1 MAQIFIFFLLGLLVF
16 PHKLPGILLPAL
28 GIMIFMTLAARPIA
42 VFLILKPFKCSNRQ
56 CLLVSWAGL
65 RGAASIVFSIMAVA
79 SGAGL
84 SRDLF
89 HIVFMISLFSVSIQG
104 TLLPLAAKKLS
115 MVDEESDVRKTFNDY
130 QEESAI
136 TLMRMYIPKGHNWEN
151 KKIRE
156 VSVPTGSLAIMIKR
170 DGETLIPKGDTKILA
185 NDCVILSVP
194 AYEPREQEN
203 LEEIQIDNTHEWYN
217 KSIAELNLPAD
228 LLIALI
234 IRGEENL
241 IPDGNTVIMEKDIV
255 VIYH

>member
-1 MAQIFIFFLLGLLVF
+1 M
-16 PHKLPGILLPAL
+16 
-28 GIMIFMTLAARPIA
+28 
-42 VFLILKPFKCSNRQ
+42 
-56 CLLVSWAGL
+56 
-65 RGAASIVFSIMAVA
+65 
-79 SGAGL
+79 
-84 SRDLF
+84 
-89 HIVFMISLFSVSIQG
+89 
-104 TLLPLAAKKLS
+104 
-115 MVDEESDVRKTFNDY
+115 
-130 QEESAI
+130 
-136 TLMRMYIPKGHNWEN
+136 
-151 KKIRE
+151 
-156 VSVPTGSLAIMIKR
+156 PTGSLAIMIKR